1 MNNTSAALAVLIGL
15 GLRLAVPILLTVLVV
30 LALARLDRHWQR
42 EAGPA
47 ALGVR
52 KPECW
57 KVRNCSSTARKDC
70 AGYQSEL
77 PCWQVF
83 RRDNGYLDERCLG
96 CPVLVAAPV
105 PSRA

>member
-1 MNNTSAALAVLIGL
+1 MNDTSAALAVLIGL
-15 GLRLAVPILLTVLVV
+15 GFRLALPILATVLAVV
-30 LALARLDRHWQR
+30 ALARLDRHWQR

-47 ALGVR
+47 GPGVR

-57 KVRNCSSTARKDC
+57 KMQHCSAQERKDC
-70 AGYQSEL
+70 AGYKSAL

-83 RRDNGYLDERCLG
+83 RRSNGYLDERCLG

-105 PSRA
+105 PNRA